1 MKHITITIPF
11 SEVVH
16 GYETFE
22 VVAKDIDDALQKIK
36 NGDEYVQE
44 REIED
49 YGHFQAYYDDFE
61 IIEIEEHKEEQ
72 TQ

>member
-1 MKHITITIPF
+1 MKHITLAIPF

-22 VVAKDIDDALQKIK
+22 VVAEDIDGALEKIK
-36 NGDEYVQE
+36 NGDTYVE
-44 REIED
+44 HREIED

-61 IIEIEEHKEEQ
+61 IIEIEGDNEKC
-72 TQ
+72 